1 MTAQRLPLQ
10 FRDQFE
16 RPAAFFRDRPTLEGA
31 LIALIALRALDAAR
45 TIA

>member
-1 MTAQRLPLQ
+1 MTAQRSSLQ

-16 RPAAFFRDRPTLEGA
+16 RTAAFFRDRPTLEGA
-31 LIALIALRALDAAR
+31 LIALRALDAAR